1 MTDLEGN
8 PYLLPMNFGF
18 KDGVIY
24 IHGAQ
29 KGKKIDIL
37 KVNPQVCVNFSTD
50 HQLLFQ
56 SEEVACSWS
65 MRYRSVLAYGRVEF
79 ITDPTEKISALDI
92 VMAQYSDRSFRY
104 NPPSIR
110 EVNVWKI
117 KVDRFEG
124 RIFGY

>member
-1 MTDLEGN
+1 
-8 PYLLPMNFGF
+8 
-18 KDGVIY
+18 
-24 IHGAQ
+24 
-29 KGKKIDIL
+29 
-37 KVNPQVCVNFSTD
+37 
-50 HQLLFQ
+50 
-56 SEEVACSWS
+56 
-65 MRYRSVLAYGRVEF
+65 LAYGRVEF

>member
-50 HQLLFQ
+50 HQLRFQ

-92 VMAQYSDRSFRY
+92 VMAQYSDRSFLY

>member
-50 HQLLFQ
+50 HQLRFQ